1 MSQQWP
7 SSPHLCACLCDRT
20 YNSQDESAVT
30 VACTPARHMSG
41 RMFTS
46 PTLLRLMVA
55 PEADGCCCEAE
66 SQRSNGKQ
74 FGVAPPLLRP
84 HCIPN
89 RAIMVEC
96 PPPQKQPANPLWRWR
111 VNLGVTG
118 QDGGPNNESA
128 LDTRQQ
134 PPPLPP
140 PSETRKILQ
149 PAPGG
154 GDSIRSLRLGQM
166 LQDVGEVLL
175 NQACV
180 TSRARR

>member
-1 MSQQWP
+1 MHAGTS
-7 SSPHLCACLCDRT
+7 HVG
-20 YNSQDESAVT
+20 QDVYLSDSASLDG
-30 VACTPARHMSG
+30 CTRG
-41 RMFTS
+41 RRL
-46 PTLLRLMVA
+46 LLRSRE
-55 PEADGCCCEAE
+55 PE
-66 SQRSNGKQ
+66 KQ
-74 FGVAPPLLRP
+74 WQAIRRRPPLLRP

-118 QDGGPNNESA
+118 QDGGPDNESA

-154 GDSIRSLRLGQM
+154 GGFNQVAPSWSDAAGCGRSSLKSGLR
-166 LQDVGEVLL
+166 DEPSPTVSST
-175 NQACV
+175 CV
-180 TSRARR
+180 RA